1 MYAIESL
8 GKAASYAAA
17 PPMQAQTPAK
27 PGTTTQSG
35 APTVSVS
42 SASRSFSGYGDLI
55 LSSASST
62 GSEKAATADGD
73 EGANGREVND
83 GDADDAPLASP
94 SVSFSDAGT
103 YSVSV
108 YA

>member
-8 GKAASYAAA
+8 GKTASYASA
-17 PPMQAQTPAK
+17 PPTQTQTAAK
-27 PGTTTQSG
+27 SDTMTQNGT
-35 APTVSVS
+35 PTVAVS
-42 SASRSFSGYGDLI
+42 SASRSFSGLGDLI
-55 LSSASST
+55 LSSSST

-73 EGANGREVND
+73 EGPNGREVND
-83 GDADDAPLASP
+83 GDADDAPQASP